1 MSVNY
6 FIMAERDYRKYCL
19 KKEFLKTVESDLA
32 GCLVSRVPVELYAL
46 EDMTEDLKAA
56 AHAMYVVLATQI
68 DENKDIP
75 LCSVSGRNLH
85 VQYLD
90 FTPIKGQC
98 LVALDEYGNTYNLD
112 EIGNKLMEQ
121 IEPAQRKKVIAIVRN
136 LRAWET
142 DEENRLFER

>member
-6 FIMAERDYRKYCL
+6 YVMAERDYRKYCL
-19 KKEFLKTVESDLA
+19 KKEFLKAVESDLA

-46 EDMTEDLKAA
+46 EDMTDDLKAA

-90 FTPIKGQC
+90 FPPIKGYR
-98 LVALDEYGNTYNLD
+98 LIALDEYGNTYNLD
-112 EIGNKLMEQ
+112 ELGNKLMEQ
-121 IEPAQRKKVIAIVRN
+121 IEPDQRNKVMAIVRD
-136 LRAWET
+136 LRAWEK
-142 DEENRLFER
+142 E

>member
-6 FIMAERDYRKYCL
+6 YVMAERDYRKYCL
-19 KKEFLKTVESDLA
+19 KKEFLKAVESELA

-68 DENKDIP
+68 DENKDIL

-85 VQYLD
+85 VQYMD
-90 FTPIKGQC
+90 FQPIKGQR
-98 LVALDEYGNTYNLD
+98 LVVLDEYGNTYNLD

-121 IEPAQRKKVIAIVRN
+121 VEPTQWKKVMAIVRD
-136 LRAWET
+136 LRAWEK
-142 DEENRLFER
+142 E